1 MCGGFGAFP
10 LAIAARAHPWRWAAS
25 GIAAVYYALD
35 LLLFLA
41 VPPLTDALVVAEQQ
55 TYRNGRPQM
64 VVVSVIWPLSL
75 IVAAVLIDLAA
86 RAARRHAWPYRLARQ
101 RIVLAATIGFVLVPL
116 LDPWFELL
124 SFKTF
129 VTRLS
134 LSGAAIPVTFVASPA
149 LGALGALVA
158 SWLGADIGESLRG
171 TERGWRCAGRC
182 SRRWSPWGR

>member
-25 GIAAVYYALD
+25 GIAAVYCALD

-86 RAARRHAWPYRLARQ
+86 RAARQHAWPYRLARR

-134 LSGAAIPVTFVASPA
+134 LSGAAIPVTFVASLA

-158 SWLGADIGESLRG
+158 SWLGADVGESLRG
-171 TERGWRCAGRC
+171 TER
-182 SRRWSPWGR
+182 